1 LYLPFLGKIATDI
14 GDVPKSIATYLV
26 GQDESRVN
34 THRCGFKASELE
46 LNRSFSF
53 GMRSLVVDVHDT
65 TLPKGS
71 GIVSIAVLIGP
82 PMTLNAEVPAGE
94 G

>member
-1 LYLPFLGKIATDI
+1 LNLPFLGEIATNI
-14 GDVPKSIATYLV
+14 GDMAKSIATYLV
-26 GQDESRVN
+26 GQDESRVD

-53 GMRSLVVDVHDT
+53 GLRSLVVDVHAT

-71 GIVSIAVLIGP
+71 GIVSVAVLISP
-82 PMTLNAEVPAGE
+82 PMTQDAEVSAGE